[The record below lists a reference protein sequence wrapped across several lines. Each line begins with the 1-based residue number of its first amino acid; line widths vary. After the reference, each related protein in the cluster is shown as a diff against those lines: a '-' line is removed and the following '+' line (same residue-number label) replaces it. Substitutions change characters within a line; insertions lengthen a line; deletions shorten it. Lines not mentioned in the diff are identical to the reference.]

1 MVTSSKPWMNDPAR
15 YPQKSATSTV
25 MNLKRWPASL
35 LGVLLVASI
44 ALGSAQGQEQ
54 KRKVPGLS
62 KIISGSNAQAFDGI
76 VQSLDMKRKILTVN
90 TVQGGDTEI
99 FPVKKNLT
107 VATADGDRVELTELK
122 PGTNVLVYYDQ
133 RGDRRTVKQ
142 IIVVTRPK
150 AAKKAPPSS

>member
-1 MVTSSKPWMNDPAR
+1 MVTFSKPWTEDPAQF
-15 YPQKSATSTV
+15 PPESVKKA
-25 MNLKRWPASL
+25 
-35 LGVLLVASI
+35 VASVGRWTTFLLCSFLVVSI
-44 ALGSAQGQEQ
+44 TAGSALGQEQ

-62 KIISGSNAQAFDGI
+62 KIISGSNEQAFDGI

-107 VATADGDRVELTELK
+107 VATADGDRVELTDLK
-122 PGTNVLVYYDQ
+122 PGSNVLVYYDQ

-142 IIVVTRPK
+142 IIVVTKPK